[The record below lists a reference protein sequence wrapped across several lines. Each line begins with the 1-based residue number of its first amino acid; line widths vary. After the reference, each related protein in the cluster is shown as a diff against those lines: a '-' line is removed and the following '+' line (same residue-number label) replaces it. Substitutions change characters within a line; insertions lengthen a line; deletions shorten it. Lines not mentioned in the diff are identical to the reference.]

1 MSEFNCEY
9 IKNLPDAYNKSS
21 ESNNYKILNLF
32 QYNIS
37 NFKKDIEDVY
47 KSLDLEQATGKTLD
61 LYGEMLG
68 QDRGFATDDQYRV
81 MIKSK
86 IMRNLINGDYN
97 SFMNATCMMFNC
109 KPSEFYINEGEAP
122 ATVDIITLP
131 FRVLNYIGLSAELTV
146 ELIKILMPVGI
157 GLNSVDLSGTFEFCE
172 NESDMSYDENKGFAI
187 SESDQTI
194 GGYLGY
200 LFQSDKDKPLPI

>member
-1 MSEFNCEY
+1 MSEFNSEY
-9 IKNLPDAYNKSS
+9 VKNLPDAYNKSS
-21 ESNNYKILNLF
+21 DSNNYKILSLF
-32 QYNIS
+32 KKDIS
-37 NFKKDIEDVY
+37 KLKKDIEDVY
-47 KSLDLEQATGKTLD
+47 KSLDLEQAAGKTLD
-61 LYGEMLG
+61 LYGDMLG

-86 IMRNLINGDYN
+86 IMRNLMNGDYT
-97 SFMNATCMMFNC
+97 SFMKATCMMFNC
-109 KPSEFYINEGEAP
+109 EPSEFYINEGEDP

-146 ELIKILMPVGI
+146 ELIKILIPVGI

-172 NESDMSYDENKGFAI
+172 SESDMDYDEEKGFAI
-187 SESDQTI
+187 SEADQSI

-200 LFQSDKDKPLPI
+200 LFQNDKDKPLPI